1 MRRQWSKSVGAGMS
15 AFPDLDALV
24 RECDDTE
31 AAGITRRDG
40 VPPEPRNWRKRK
52 SRRAELEEMAAAM
65 LRANTTQGSGCVARR
80 RGIEKRTGK

>member
-1 MRRQWSKSVGAGMS
+1 MS
-15 AFPDLDALV
+15 AFPELDALV

-52 SRRAELEEMAAAM
+52 SRRAELEEIAAAM
-65 LRANTTQGSGCVARR
+65 LRANTTKGRGCVARR
-80 RGIEKRTGK
+80 RGIEQRTGR